1 MVSTASNSHESG
13 DGVAASG
20 PGKAGVADVAVQ
32 HFRSRDVDET
42 QAYLS
47 QLGHHTRVPS
57 GRDAFAYEIA
67 GAATRALT
75 AVRINVAGRHAMR
88 AADSAPMLF
97 LPLRASQTFKI
108 GRKAWQPNPS
118 SAIFVASDHE
128 YSAHAPA
135 GAFLGLRVDGELLRR
150 EISGRLMG
158 RSQALMLQSVEIPI
172 DAGRLAALQAIH
184 ERMFTAAKS
193 LHPWGAYGN
202 VEAFEADAASWV
214 AGLVMEQAGV
224 RAASPESLQRVERIE
239 QWVAA
244 HLGENITLDRLCA
257 VSGLGTRTL
266 QKLFLA
272 RYGQSPLEWVNARRL
287 AAARAQLLQ
296 APAAV
301 AISTVA
307 LDSGFTHLG
316 RFSGAYRQAHGE
328 LPSATLA
335 AARSRQGRQ
344 DSSPAR
350 PASRIIGTQSGYRER
365 TGSVQIG
372 ANSIGLSPITP
383 TLVAPRRPSHP
394 HRRRGVTMRRG

>member
-1 MVSTASNSHESG
+1 MAGTARNLHESG
-13 DGVAASG
+13 DGCAASG
-20 PGKAGVADVAVQ
+20 PGDLGVADVAVQ
-32 HFRSRDVDET
+32 HFRSRDLDET

-47 QLGHHTRVPS
+47 QFGHHTRAPF
-57 GRDAFAYEIA
+57 GRDPFAYELA

-75 AVRINVAGRHAMR
+75 AVRIQVAGRHAMR

-97 LPLRASQTFKI
+97 LPLRAEQTFKI

-118 SAIFVASDHE
+118 SAIFVASNHE

-172 DAGRLAALQAIH
+172 DSGRLAALQAIH

-202 VEAFEADAASWV
+202 VEAFEADTAAWV

-224 RAASPESLQRVERIE
+224 RAASSESLRQVERLE
-239 QWVAA
+239 RWLAA
-244 HLGENITLDRLCA
+244 HLGESISLDRLCA

-266 QKLFLA
+266 QKLLLA

-296 APAAV
+296 APANI

-307 LDSGFTHLG
+307 LDAGFTHLG

-335 AARSRQGRQ
+335 AARSRPVRQ
-344 DSSPAR
+344 ESSPA
-350 PASRIIGTQSGYRER
+350 
-365 TGSVQIG
+365 
-372 ANSIGLSPITP
+372 
-383 TLVAPRRPSHP
+383 
-394 HRRRGVTMRRG
+394 

>member
-1 MVSTASNSHESG
+1 VVSTASNSHESG

-20 PGKAGVADVAVQ
+20 PGKVGMADVAVQ

-42 QAYLS
+42 QAFLS

-57 GRDAFAYEIA
+57 GRDPFAYEIA

-97 LPLRASQTFKI
+97 LPLRAAQTFTI

-135 GAFLGLRVDGELLRR
+135 
-150 EISGRLMG
+150 
-158 RSQALMLQSVEIPI
+158 
-172 DAGRLAALQAIH
+172 
-184 ERMFTAAKS
+184 
-193 LHPWGAYGN
+193 GAYGN

-224 RAASPESLQRVERIE
+224 RAASPESLQRFERIE

-257 VSGLGTRTL
+257 VSGLGPRSL

-344 DSSPAR
+344 QFSPA
-350 PASRIIGTQSGYRER
+350 
-365 TGSVQIG
+365 
-372 ANSIGLSPITP
+372 
-383 TLVAPRRPSHP
+383 
-394 HRRRGVTMRRG
+394 